1 MFDAKTSRGEMEGME
16 AMEDYEQFGQVRV
29 ASERTKVYL
38 FTITLDIDHH
48 IGFFFKVI
56 VRAPQIRYSGA

>member
-1 MFDAKTSRGEMEGME
+1 MEGME

-38 FTITLDIDHH
+38 FTITLDTRPSYRLFLQGYCTGSADPILR
-48 IGFFFKVI
+48 GVVLF
-56 VRAPQIRYSGA
+56 